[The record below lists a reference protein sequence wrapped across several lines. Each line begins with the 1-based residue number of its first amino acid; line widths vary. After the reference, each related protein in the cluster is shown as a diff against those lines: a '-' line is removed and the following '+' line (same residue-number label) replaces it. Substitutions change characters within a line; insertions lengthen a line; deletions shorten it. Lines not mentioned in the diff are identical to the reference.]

1 MKEGYY
7 SLVLHAHLPY
17 VRHREPDRL
26 EERWLYEA
34 MTESYIPL
42 LWELEAAQ
50 VQEALTISISPPVM
64 EMLADPL
71 LQARYE
77 QYIKRTE
84 QLLAKE
90 AKRKSATKEERDL
103 TAFYQERFQK
113 ITRFYLRWDKNLL
126 NGFRALQDQ
135 GIIRCITSAATH
147 AFLPYVKTKAAVRSQ
162 IVEAL
167 TCFERHFGH
176 RPNGFWLP
184 ECAFTPGIDQILV
197 EEGVRYTFVDEHAL
211 LYADPKPDKGSGAP
225 VYSPHGLVLF
235 PRHTR
240 LSSKVWSSTLGYP
253 GDVDY
258 REFYRDIAY
267 ERDESYI
274 LPYIHPAGIR
284 VDTGIKHKRVT
295 GMEEEKA
302 AYVREWAEG
311 KVRRHAADFVEAI
324 QAEVARHGGQS
335 YPPYMMVTP
344 FDAELFGHWWFEGPE
359 WLGAVLR
366 TEQDGYRLLT
376 AETYVHRHYRDLET
390 VHVAFST
397 WGREGY
403 GSVWL
408 NEKNE
413 MLYRAYHRMERD
425 LASLSAIYRK
435 QGALEERARKQLV
448 REWMLAVSSDWAF
461 ILDGETASQYAEE
474 RFLTHLR
481 RFDDIKGRLQ
491 QQNVEESWLTEI
503 EEDFPFLVDV
513 NADLFYSPHDAY
525 IEKQYGERQQQQQRK
540 QTIMMLS
547 WEFPPLIVGGLARH
561 VFDLSRMLHQAGN
574 DVHVITADLPGY
586 PAYEINQGVH
596 VHRVKG
602 AQPRAE
608 SFYDWVGSLN
618 IAMYDYAQKLAR
630 KHCFTLIHAHD
641 WLVGISATALKDRL
655 SLPLL
660 VTIHATEHGRNNG
673 IHTEL
678 QQRINEQE
686 RELTGRANRVIVCS
700 EFMKQELQTIFGL
713 PADNLSVIPNGVD
726 PALIRTESVQVPAV
740 DGQPFTLFSIGRMV
754 KEKGFQTL
762 LETAALVKERQL
774 DIQFVIAGKGPL
786 LHEYEQQVLA
796 NNLDEYIRFLGFISD
811 DERNE
816 WFRLCDA
823 AVFPSLYEPFGIVA
837 LEAMAAGVATIVAE
851 TGGLATI
858 VTDQKNGLTFRPGD
872 AEGLLAKVLDLYS
885 HSDKRE
891 RLAMQGRQDVQTT
904 YNWPAIAR
912 QTEEE
917 YKRCFIENERLMI
930 EREA

>member
-1 MKEGYY
+1 MKEGYF

-26 EERWLYEA
+26 EERWLFEA
-34 MTESYIPL
+34 LTESYIPM

-71 LQARYE
+71 LQTRYE
-77 QYIKRTE
+77 QYLARTE
-84 QLLAKE
+84 ELLVKE
-90 AKRKSATKEERDL
+90 AKRTSATKEERDL
-103 TAFYQERFQK
+103 TSFYQKRFQK
-113 ITRFYLRWDKNLL
+113 ITSFYLRWDKNVL

-135 GIIRCITSAATH
+135 NMIRCITSAATH

-167 TCFERHFGH
+167 SCFERHFGH
-176 RPNGFWLP
+176 RPTGFWLP
-184 ECAFTPGIDQILV
+184 ECAFAPGIDRILV

-211 LYADPKPDKGSGAP
+211 LYADPQPGKGSGAP

-240 LSSKVWSSTLGYP
+240 LSGKVWSSTLGYP
-253 GDVDY
+253 GDADY

-274 LPYIHPAGIR
+274 LPYIHPEGIR
-284 VDTGIKHKRVT
+284 IDTGIKHRRIT
-295 GMEEEKA
+295 GQQEEKA
-302 AYVREWAEG
+302 TYVREWAEG
-311 KVRRHAADFVEAI
+311 KVHRHAADFVEAI
-324 QAEVARHGGQS
+324 QAEVAQHGGQS
-335 YPPYMMVTP
+335 DPPYMMVTP

-366 TEQDGYRLLT
+366 AEQAGYRLLT

-390 VHVAFST
+390 VHVSFST

-413 MLYRAYHRMERD
+413 MLYRAHHRMERD
-425 LASLSAIYRK
+425 LASVSALYRK

-481 RFDDIKGRLQ
+481 RFDEIKERLQ
-491 QQNVEESWLTEI
+491 QQTVEETWLTKI
-503 EEDFPFLVDV
+503 EEDFPFLADV

-525 IEKQYGERQQQQQRK
+525 IEEQYGNQQRQGK

-561 VFDLSRMLHQAGN
+561 VFDLSRMLQQAGN

-586 PAYEINQGVH
+586 PAYEVNQGVH

-618 IAMYDYAQKLAR
+618 IAMYEYARKLAR
-630 KHCFTLIHAHD
+630 NHPFTLIHAHD
-641 WLVGISATALKDRL
+641 WLVGLCATALKARL

-660 VTIHATEHGRNNG
+660 ATIHATEHGRNNG
-673 IHTEL
+673 IHTDL
-678 QQRINEQE
+678 QKRINEQE
-686 RELTGRANRVIVCS
+686 QELTAAADRVIVCS
-700 EFMKQELQTIFGL
+700 EFMKQELQTIFSL
-713 PADNLSVIPNGVD
+713 PAEKLTVIPNGVD
-726 PALIRTESVQVPAV
+726 QALIRTETENVLAG
-740 DGQPFTLFSIGRMV
+740 GQPFTVFSIGRMV
-754 KEKGFQTL
+754 KEKGFHTL
-762 LETAALVKERQL
+762 LEAAALVKERQL
-774 DIQFVIAGKGPL
+774 DIRFVIAGKGPL

-796 NNLDEYIRFLGFISD
+796 NNLEEYIRFLGFICD
-811 DERNE
+811 EERNE
-816 WFRLCDA
+816 WLQRCDA

-858 VTDQKNGLTFRPGD
+858 IADQINGLTFRPED
-872 AEGLLAKVLDLYS
+872 AEGLLTEVLDLYS
-885 HSDKRE
+885 NPGKRE
-891 RLAMQGRQDVQTT
+891 RLAAQARQDVQTT
-904 YNWPAIAR
+904 YSWPAIAR

-917 YKRCFIENERLMI
+917 YSRCYTEKDDGLKIEK
-930 EREA
+930 EA